1 MSIVDPP
8 NTPNNNL
15 FTKDDFKLVA
25 EIADNL
31 YDQYERLFSDEA
43 FLDHL
48 LKHTKPENNNNKSI
62 LKVIVLMD
70 LVKTHQYIQ
79 PNTKQA
85 AAKLILYILAHR
97 FLEEVPAQNTW
108 FGTQNY
114 GVLDTTTLCEQFEAS
129 NPATVQAVEKLMAK
143 PQPIKGKHTTLPMVM
158 LTKGMNNELLTYA
171 TQLFRF
177 ASLVARSDGQFTYT
191 EESKLIALWGELD
204 PENKADEKTTPQTA
218 PQKVE
223 ETSVQEAPKLEDV
236 LAELEKLYGLQNIKK
251 EVKELISLIKVIQL
265 RKEQELKNPDLSY
278 HMVFM
283 GSPGTGKTTIARLL
297 AKIYHAL
304 GLLKKGH
311 LVEVDRSDLV
321 GQYVGQTAPKVD
333 QVVDSALGGVLFI
346 DEAYSITT
354 SGENDFGNEAIAT
367 LLKRMEDER
376 DNIVVIVA
384 GYQNEMND
392 FIMSN
397 PGLRSRFN
405 KYFYFEDYLPDDL
418 FKIFQL
424 FVGKYD
430 YQLSKEAEK
439 KAQEILTNA
448 YNKRD
453 HHFGNARFARNLF
466 EQVVQ
471 NQANRIAAEKEITRE
486 KLMLLTETDFADL
499 DMNEAIRQA

>member
-1 MSIVDPP
+1 M
-8 NTPNNNL
+8 TH
-15 FTKDDFKLVA
+15 FTQKDFELVA
-25 EIADNL
+25 EIADSL
-31 YDQYERLFSDEA
+31 YAQYERLYNDEA
-43 FLDHL
+43 FLEHL
-48 LKHTKPENNNNKSI
+48 LKHTKPENNNSKSI

-70 LVKTHQYIQ
+70 ITKTYQYIH
-79 PNTKQA
+79 PSNDDA
-85 AAKLILYILAHR
+85 IAKLMLYVLAHR
-97 FLEEVPAQNTW
+97 FLEEAEVKSTW
-108 FGTQNY
+108 FGKQKFDKRDAAS
-114 GVLDTTTLCEQFEAS
+114 LCKAFEKAHPTTL
-129 NPATVQAVEKLMAK
+129 QAIEKLMAK
-143 PQPIKGKHTTLPMVM
+143 PQPIKGKHTTLPLVM
-158 LTKGMNNELLTYA
+158 HSHKMQNELLSYA
-171 TQLFRF
+171 TQLYRA
-177 ASLVARSDGQFTYT
+177 ASLIARTDGEFGSND
-191 EESKLIALWGELD
+191 EKKLVELWKELD
-204 PENKADEKTTPQTA
+204 PGQTQPATTA
-218 PQKVE
+218 PETKEAVTEAPEKVE
-223 ETSVQEAPKLEDV
+223 PPKLEDV
-236 LAELEKLYGLQNIKK
+236 LEELNKLYGLQNIKK
-251 EVKELISLIKVIQL
+251 EVNELISLIKVTQL
-265 RKEQELKNPDLSY
+265 RKEQNLKNPDLSY

-311 LVEVDRSDLV
+311 LIEVDRSDLI

-346 DEAYSITT
+346 DEAYSIVS
-354 SGENDFGNEAIAT
+354 SGENDFGSEAIAT

-384 GYQNEMND
+384 GYQKEMND

-430 YQLSKEAEK
+430 YTLSKDAEK
-439 KAQEILTNA
+439 KVLEVLTDA

-471 NQANRIAAEKEITRE
+471 NQANRIAAEEDVTRE
-486 KLMLLTETDFADL
+486 KLMLLTDADL
-499 DMNEAIRQA
+499 AELDINEALHQS

>member
-8 NTPNNNL
+8 KTPNNTS
-15 FTKDDFKLVA
+15 FTNDEYLLVA
-25 EIADNL
+25 EIADKL
-31 YDQYERLFSDEA
+31 YAQYDRLLNDEV
-43 FLDHL
+43 FIDHL
-48 LKHTKPENNNNKSI
+48 LKHTKPENNNDKGI
-62 LKVIVLMD
+62 LKVIMLMD
-70 LVKTHQYIQ
+70 LVKTYQYLL
-79 PNTKQA
+79 PNAEYDSAQ
-85 AAKLILYILAHR
+85 LIVYMLTHR
-97 FLEEVPAQNTW
+97 FLEEKPLKDTW
-108 FGTQNY
+108 FGKQQY
-114 GVLDTTTLCEQFEAS
+114 GQLKCIEINKQFVAKHPETA
-129 NPATVQAVEKLMAK
+129 QAINKLKAK
-143 PQPIKGKHTTLPMVM
+143 PYPIKGKRTTLPMVM
-158 LTKGMNNELLTYA
+158 RVRKMNNEQLSYA

-177 ASLVARSDGQFTYT
+177 GSLIAHSDGTFTQA
-191 EESKLIALWGELD
+191 EETKLVDLWNELD
-204 PENKADEKTTPQTA
+204 TEPKQGKRSTPPATPTHVEAAPE
-218 PQKVE
+218 
-223 ETSVQEAPKLEDV
+223 QEAPNLEDV
-236 LAELEKLYGLQNIKK
+236 LAELEKLYGLKNIKK
-251 EVKELISLIKVIQL
+251 EVNELISLIKVTQL

-311 LVEVDRSDLV
+311 LVEVDRSELI

-333 QVVDSALGGVLFI
+333 EVVDSALGGVLFI
-346 DEAYSITT
+346 DEAYSITST
-354 SGENDFGNEAIAT
+354 GENDFGSEAIAT

-384 GYQNEMND
+384 GYQNEMNE

-405 KYFYFEDYLPDDL
+405 KYFNFEDYLPDDL

-430 YQLSKEAEK
+430 YQLSKKAEEK
-439 KAQEILTNA
+439 VLEILTKA
-448 YNKRD
+448 YKNRD

-471 NQANRIAAEKEITRE
+471 NQANRLAAEEEVTRE
-486 KLMLLTETDFADL
+486 KLMLLTEADL
-499 DMNEAIRQA
+499 ADVNINEAIKN